1 MAITATARVFDSL
14 SPLDGRVVGTYAIH
28 DDQDVHNAVE
38 RARAGAAGWRALG
51 FGGRRSIL
59 VAWRRYVARHA
70 AELAG
75 VMRAETGKPLGDA
88 QLEILLALDHIGWAA
103 KNAERVLGRRRVPS
117 GTLMFNQQSAVERV
131 PFGVVGVIGPWNY
144 PVFTPLGSITYALA
158 AGNTIVFKPSE
169 YTPGVGQ
176 WLVRSFAESGGDPGV
191 FQLITGL
198 GATGAALCRAGVGK
212 IAFTGSTATGKVVMA
227 ACAETLTPVVIEAG
241 GKDALLVDEDADLTA
256 AAEAAVWG
264 AYSNAGQTCIGIE
277 RVYVH
282 DRVYDLF
289 MEKTTTRIREI
300 RAGTDEEATLG
311 PITMPKQASIIRG
324 HIEDALSA
332 GGTLV
337 LGGAPENGVVFPPT
351 LLRDVPESSD
361 AVREETFGPT
371 LVVNRVSSMDEAVE
385 RANAV
390 RYGLSGSVFSRKRGR
405 ELASRIRGG
414 MIAINS
420 VISFAAVPGLPFG
433 GTGESGFGRIHGDD
447 GLREFTYP
455 KSTTR
460 QRFRFLTL
468 TSMRRSAQIDRLVG
482 RIIRILFG

>member
-1 MAITATARVFDSL
+1 MTEPTFDSL
-14 SPLDGRVVGTYAIH
+14 SPLDGRVVGTFPIH
-28 DDQDVHNAVE
+28 DSEDVQKVVE
-38 RARAGAAGWRALG
+38 RARTAAPEWRTLG
-51 FGGRRSIL
+51 FPGRRSIL

-117 GTLMFNQQSAVERV
+117 GILMLNQESSVERV

-158 AGNTIVFKPSE
+158 AGNTVVFKPSE
-169 YTPGVGQ
+169 YTPAVGQ
-176 WLVRSFAESGGDPGV
+176 WLARSFAEVGGDPSV
-191 FQLITGL
+191 FQLVTGF
-198 GATGAALCRAGVGK
+198 GATGSALCRAGVGK

-227 ACAETLTPVVIEAG
+227 ACAESLTPVVIEAG
-241 GKDALLVDEDADLTA
+241 GKDALLVDEDADLDA

-282 DRVYDLF
+282 ERVYDQF
-289 MEKTTTRIREI
+289 MKKTTARVREI
-300 RAGTDEEATLG
+300 RAGTDEKATLG
-311 PITMPKQASIIRG
+311 PITMPKQTAIIRD
-324 HIEDALSA
+324 HIADAVSS

-337 LGGAPENGVVFPPT
+337 LGGAPERGVVFPPT
-351 LLRDVPESSD
+351 LLRDVPEFSD

-371 LVVNRVSSMDEAVE
+371 LVVNRVATMDEAVE

-390 RYGLSGSVFSRKRGR
+390 RYGLSGSVFSRKHGR
-405 ELASRIRGG
+405 DLASRIRGG

-433 GTGESGFGRIHGDD
+433 GVGDSGFGRIHGDD

-455 KSTTR
+455 KAITR
-460 QRFRFLTL
+460 QRFPLLTL
-468 TSMRRSAQIDRLVG
+468 TSMRRSGRVDRLVG
-482 RIIRILFG
+482 RIIRLLFG